1 VGHCMNNTITAN
13 RVKGGHIPLVGH
25 GLRFSGD
32 ADNFMNECQQ
42 AYGDVFKLKL
52 GSKTITLL
60 VNPHDIDHFFRS
72 VDKMLSTQ
80 QVFIDASRNAFGIT
94 EQTYLNLVEKEFEII
109 KDELKKNKLEPYNRH
124 MQAALE
130 EQLFKEVTSDFQ
142 QKGLYEFAGRLIFIA
157 GSNAI
162 FGKGLLVEK
171 DYVDFRDFD
180 SYTHL
185 LLNNMPSF
193 LFPKA
198 VKARKRLLAA
208 AAKAD
213 RNRNPLMV
221 ARYKQY
227 DKTNL
232 CPFQRAALTF
242 AMFWVTN
249 TNTVNAMFWIISTM
263 MHRKEIRDA
272 IMEDINKLLQK
283 NYERTEHG
291 LPKLTNELMADM
303 KNIDSIT
310 EEALRLTTSVMN
322 MRQTAEDVEFQ
333 LHSGDTLSVK
343 KGDYLAVYPR
353 WSQLSSE
360 IFSDPQTFKWDRH
373 LNNPEFIYKNEK
385 LKTVS
390 YAFGAGTHICPGRF
404 FARNEFKITLL
415 TLLLTLDIEAISQDV
430 PVVNQTFAGTGVLP
444 PEKDMTVRYRLKTG

>member
-1 VGHCMNNTITAN
+1 
-13 RVKGGHIPLVGH
+13 L
-25 GLRFSGD
+25 
-32 ADNFMNECQQ
+32 
-42 AYGDVFKLKL
+42 
-52 GSKTITLL
+52 
-60 VNPHDIDHFFRS
+60 
-72 VDKMLSTQ
+72 
-80 QVFIDASRNAFGIT
+80 
-94 EQTYLNLVEKEFEII
+94 
-109 KDELKKNKLEPYNRH
+109 
-124 MQAALE
+124 LE
-130 EQLFKEVTSDFQ
+130 E
-142 QKGLYEFAGRLIFIA
+142 
-157 GSNAI
+157 
-162 FGKGLLVEK
+162 

-213 RNRNPLMV
+213 RNRNPLMA
-221 ARYKQY
+221 ARYGQY
-227 DKTNL
+227 DSVNL

-249 TNTVNAMFWIISTM
+249 TNTVNAMFWIITKM
-263 MHRKEIRDA
+263 LQDKEVRDA
-272 IMEDINKLLQK
+272 VMEDINRLLQK
-283 NYERTEHG
+283 EYEATEHG

-322 MRQTAEDVEFQ
+322 MRQTAEDMEFQ
-333 LHSGDTLSVK
+333 LHNGDTLSVK

-353 WSQLSSE
+353 WSQLNGD
-360 IFSDPQTFKWDRH
+360 IFADPQTFKWDRH
-373 LNNPEFIYKNEK
+373 INNPEFAYKNEK

-390 YAFGAGTHICPGRF
+390 YAFGAGSHICPGRF

-415 TLLLTLDIEAISQDV
+415 TLLMTLDIEAMINDV

-444 PEKDMTVRYRLKTG
+444 PVKDVPVRYRLKTDLKSKTDYRQPIRQFA